1 MSATPNRTLAALG
14 AVLIYACVIAF
25 TDNYVRVIAAD
36 GGLWQFHATRT
47 AMAFAILAV
56 VAVPLRLRLWPR
68 RPGPGPGRSALRCR
82 RAGLDPPFWIDW
94 R

>member
-47 AMAFAILAV
+47 AITEHGSKVPGEQLGAIETALAD
-56 VAVPLRLRLWPR
+56 LES
-68 RPGPGPGRSALRCR
+68 GIDALL
-82 RAGLDPPFWIDW
+82 AAYS
-94 R
+94 